1 MHRYQVGEKL
11 GDGTYG
17 EVLRATNK
25 SSGEIVAIKRFR
37 TRPSC
42 PSPRF
47 SPASREP
54 LSPHARSLPPRAG

>member
-25 SSGEIVAIKRFR
+25 SSGEIVAISLWGSIWCSQEGAGGVTSMLGIGAYTAAR
-37 TRPSC
+37 TC
-42 PSPRF
+42 II
-47 SPASREP
+47 
-54 LSPHARSLPPRAG
+54 